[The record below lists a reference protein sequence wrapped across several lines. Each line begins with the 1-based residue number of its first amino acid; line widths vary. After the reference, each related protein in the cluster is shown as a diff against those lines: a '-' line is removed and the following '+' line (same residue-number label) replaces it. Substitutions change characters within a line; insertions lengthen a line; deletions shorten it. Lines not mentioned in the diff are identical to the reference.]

1 MSTVAASPTL
11 PRAPLLA
18 MAGLV
23 AASVL
28 AVAAVR
34 LTGIGV
40 VHTPDAP
47 SVQVRELRFEDRP
60 DGGIAVLDA
69 AHNQPVQTVAP
80 GTNGFLR
87 GTMRGLARERR
98 RQGAGADIPFRLVG
112 HADGALTLEDPATG
126 RRVDLR
132 SFGPTNAAVFAQIMA
147 SPSDTT
153 RSPTP

>member
-1 MSTVAASPTL
+1 MSALQASNPF
-11 PRAPLLA
+11 PRAPLRA

-28 AVAAVR
+28 GVAAVR
-34 LTGIGV
+34 ITGIGAV
-40 VHTPDAP
+40 PTPEAP

-60 DGGIAVLDA
+60 DGSIAVLDA
-69 AHNQPVQTVAP
+69 TANRPVQTVAP

-98 RQGAGADIPFRLVG
+98 RQGAGTDIPFRLVG
-112 HADGALTLEDPATG
+112 HADGTLTLEDPATG

-147 SPSDTT
+147 SPSDAT